1 MRVIACASTLLKKNI
16 SANDDIE
23 RESLE
28 GGLEFLGFL
37 IFENKL
43 KEVTPSIISKLK
55 DANISTMML
64 TGKKIKRVIV
74 KITKAIIH

>member
-1 MRVIACASTLLKKNI
+1 MRFFVYLLFQSGLRVIACATTQLRKNI
-16 SANDDIE
+16 SVNDDVE

-43 KEVTPSIISKLK
+43 KKITPSIIAKLK
-55 DANISTMML
+55 EANISNIML
-64 TGKKIKRVIV
+64 TGN
-74 KITKAIIH
+74 

>member
-1 MRVIACASTLLKKNI
+1 MRVIACASTQLRKNI
-16 SANDDIE
+16 SVNDDIE
-23 RESLE
+23 REVLE

-55 DANISTMML
+55 DADINTLML
-64 TGKKIKRVIV
+64 TGKENQENND
-74 KITKAIIH
+74 